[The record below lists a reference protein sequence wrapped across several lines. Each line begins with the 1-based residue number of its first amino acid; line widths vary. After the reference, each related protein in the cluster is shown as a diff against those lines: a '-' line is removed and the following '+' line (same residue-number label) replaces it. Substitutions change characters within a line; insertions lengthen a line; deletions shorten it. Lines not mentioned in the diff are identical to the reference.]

1 MFNGGAISLTCY
13 YGMTITKH
21 FRFYN
26 FGAQLFL
33 AAMLAARTAVVFM
46 MTRLGP
52 LAKNLKFLIKQ
63 FTYFCPTY

>member
-13 YGMTITKH
+13 CGMTITKH

-33 AAMLAARTAVVFM
+33 AAMLVAVLAANLHSGRFYDDS
-46 MTRLGP
+46 TRSVS
-52 LAKNLKFLIKQ
+52 KKLKVSV
-63 FTYFCPTY
+63 